1 MRSEIVV
8 GQQTGSGSGE
18 PSPVQLHH
26 HHVHIQDPCIR
37 PPAGLMMIPQ
47 PPPLIPTT
55 PPPNPIPQQQQQ
67 QFREPELDIGI
78 LANIKIR
85 PVSDRESSAPATRLY
100 LPKFKHVERAHF
112 QGQSPILIHCFLFLL
127 FKFRI

>member
-18 PSPVQLHH
+18 PSPVHLHH

-37 PPAGLMMIPQ
+37 PAGLLMIPSTSQPQ

-55 PPPNPIPQQQQQ
+55 PPPIHNQQQ

-78 LANIKIR
+78 
-85 PVSDRESSAPATRLY
+85 VY
-100 LPKFKHVERAHF
+100 LNK
-112 QGQSPILIHCFLFLL
+112 
-127 FKFRI
+127 